1 MVIFNTNKVVA
12 PQYPKKRSL
21 STRAHLCNDHRR
33 ITNSAPM
40 GTTKT
45 RLCSTSSRFANL
57 DSNKSFLEW
66 FSGFSDA
73 EGCFSI
79 VKEKMQNFRFNFKID
94 LHKDDVEIL
103 YFIAKTLGV
112 GKIYLYGNY
121 ARFSVP
127 LIL

>member
-1 MVIFNTNKVVA
+1 
-12 PQYPKKRSL
+12 
-21 STRAHLCNDHRR
+21 
-33 ITNSAPM
+33 M

-57 DSNKSFLEW
+57 DSNKSFLALEW

-79 VKEKMQNFRFNFKID
+79 VKEKMQNFRFNFRID

-103 YFIAKTLGV
+103 YFIAKTLDMSGEN
-112 GKIYLYGNY
+112 I
-121 ARFSVP
+121 S
-127 LIL
+127 IW